1 MATAATTST
10 APLEERIDALDGLKL
25 FVRSWR
31 PAAPPRAVVLIVH
44 GFNSHSGHYLWV
56 GAELM
61 RQGFAV
67 YALDLRGRG
76 RSDGDRYFVERYSDY
91 VGDIR
96 QLLALAKA
104 REHGLPIFV
113 LGHSAGGVLSCV
125 FTLENQ
131 SELAGLICESFAY
144 EVPAPE
150 FALAVIKGLSHVAPH
165 AHVLKLPNKE
175 FSRDPAVVAALEAD
189 PLIAHEVQPTKTV
202 AEMVRADER
211 LKREFPLITLPV
223 LIMHGDLDKVTKPS
237 GSRFFYEHAGS
248 KDKTLSIYEGYYHD
262 LLNDVGKEVV
272 MNDIKRW
279 IMDRA
284 K

>member
-131 SELAGLICESFAY
+131 SELAGLICEIS
-144 EVPAPE
+144 
-150 FALAVIKGLSHVAPH
+150 
-165 AHVLKLPNKE
+165 
-175 FSRDPAVVAALEAD
+175 
-189 PLIAHEVQPTKTV
+189 PT
-202 AEMVRADER
+202 R
-211 LKREFPLITLPV
+211 FPR
-223 LIMHGDLDKVTKPS
+223 PS
-237 GSRFFYEHAGS
+237 LH
-248 KDKTLSIYEGYYHD
+248 
-262 LLNDVGKEVV
+262 
-272 MNDIKRW
+272 W
-279 IMDRA
+279 P
-284 K
+284 